1 MLYCLFILTVFD
13 NNDNFWMSIS
23 VVFGIIFTF
32 WCYMSIPLYIVDTI
46 GRLKP
51 EKVVEELVEQIN
63 INLIK
68 KISQR
73 NNHTSYFTDNNHV
86 SPDNDPLIAI
96 VDIIT
101 GAVKEGHINTAE
113 TGLISLGMSFKK
125 LVEDGKIQ

>member
-1 MLYCLFILTVFD
+1 MLYV
-13 NNDNFWMSIS
+13 NSI
-23 VVFGIIFTF
+23 IYLI
-32 WCYMSIPLYIVDTI
+32 DTI

-73 NNHTSYFTDNNHV
+73 NNHTSYFTDNNDV
-86 SPDNDPLIAI
+86 SLYNDPLIAI

-125 LVEDGKIQ
+125 LVEDGKMQ